1 MKHRNIA
8 NVATAILAMTT
19 AHVGAYTDSCEPRKR
34 TMQARKQCWL
44 LGLAML
50 VMSGSVSGT
59 EYPITVDEG
68 YYYKVVL
75 TDPKVAV
82 ITLAANIPL
91 QDVCPP
97 CYLLIMQGE
106 YVGNYVVLSD
116 ERFNDNVFRTE
127 VFRSGQNNDSVTTVS
142 LDYDTVYWVYMAH
155 RGNSHIEGDERIIAA
170 NMAIFRTHA
179 NPNSPEPPEPP
190 EPPCPEWQEAAFIP
204 VMMASRAE
212 GRDNKLWIANRG
224 DNSVRVRITGWDQN
238 GREYSGFERE
248 IPAKRPTKV
257 LMREIEDAIGNGEG
271 HWSLTIESTG
281 TVHVVAL
288 AISAEAP
295 AHNTLPVVL
304 PMKECTE

>member
-8 NVATAILAMTT
+8 IVATAI
-19 AHVGAYTDSCEPRKR
+19 
-34 TMQARKQCWL
+34 KQRWL

-50 VMSGSVSGT
+50 VMSGTVSGT
-59 EYPITVDEG
+59 EYPTTVVDG
-68 YYYKVVL
+68 GSYMVVL

-82 ITLAANIPL
+82 ITIHAGRFASI
-91 QDVCPP
+91 CPP
-97 CYLLIMQGE
+97 CYLLIRDE
-106 YVGNYVVLSD
+106 YVEPFDLSD
-116 ERFNDNVFRTE
+116 ERYNDNVFRTE
-127 VFRSGQNNDSVTTVS
+127 VFGSDQNNHSVNTVS
-142 LDYDTVYWVYMAH
+142 LDYDTEYWLYEVWPFPDAIGGRHKNIAKSLAH
-155 RGNSHIEGDERIIAA
+155 
-170 NMAIFRTHA
+170 FRTHA
-179 NPNSPEPPEPP
+179 NPDSPEPP

-288 AISAEAP
+288 AIGTEAP
-295 AHNTLPVVL
+295 AHNTLPVVV
-304 PMKECTE
+304 PESCTD